1 MYAIRIELIK
11 NKKIMG
17 ITGMVLAVVGG
28 VAWFFQQHLFAF
40 LLWGGAAYLVLQLN
54 KRKRNK

>member
-1 MYAIRIELIK
+1 MIK

-17 ITGMVLAVVGG
+17 ITGMVLAVVGS

>member
-1 MYAIRIELIK
+1 
-11 NKKIMG
+11 MG
-17 ITGMVLAVVGG
+17 ITGMLLAVFGG

-54 KRKRNK
+54 KKKRNK